1 MFEMWDVRNVDCWKY
16 EMFVMWG
23 VWDVGCLGRRM
34 FRIWDVWDWE
44 CLGCGMFGR
53 MWDVDIQNAGARE
66 RFKTVCQSVSNTVL
80 L

>member
-1 MFEMWDVRNVDCWKY
+1 M
-16 EMFVMWG
+16 
-23 VWDVGCLGRRM
+23 GCLGRRM
-34 FRIWDVWDWE
+34 FRIWDVWDLE

-53 MWDVDIQNAGARE
+53 MWDVDIQNAGACE